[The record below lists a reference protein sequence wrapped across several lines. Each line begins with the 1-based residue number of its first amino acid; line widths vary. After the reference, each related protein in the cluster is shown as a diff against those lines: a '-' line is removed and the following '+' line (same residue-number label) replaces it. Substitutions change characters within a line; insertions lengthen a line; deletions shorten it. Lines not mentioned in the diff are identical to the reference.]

1 MQNSALSSAQTGFN
15 TINLSNELL
24 LARGG
29 TGKPSLSSIQSQYQV
44 SEDRMIRWEPKLAG
58 FIPSFGLA
66 GNRTMTATEGQMLDR
81 LTRDQGILGLQ
92 RFSNLVNESFATA
105 NQRVPTSGPIPA
117 AVEAEI
123 KKLPADMQRAARDQW
138 PTGDGHNDAFRHA
151 YWNARMTSEFGESW
165 ANQYATAHEAVT
177 TQINNSSVR
186 EAMDLY
192 NNEVGRQI
200 ARDNPN
206 ASPAELADKV
216 RQALDD
222 GKLLVV
228 NQRGQLAWSNEV
240 AVGHHG
246 RASAGSAPGAIAVPE
261 GNAYADQP

>member
-1 MQNSALSSAQTGFN
+1 MQNNALSSAATGFN
-15 TINLSNELL
+15 INQANGVL

-29 TGKPSLSSIQSQYQV
+29 TGKPSLSSIQSNYQV
-44 SEDRMIRWEPKLAG
+44 SEDRMIRWEPKLG
-58 FIPSFGLA
+58 GVIPTFGLA

-81 LTRDQGILGLQ
+81 LTRDQGIIGLQ
-92 RFSNLVNESFATA
+92 RFSGLVDEAFATA
-105 NQRVPTSGPIPA
+105 NSRVRTTGPIPA

-123 KKLPADMQRAARDQW
+123 KKLPADMQTAARNQW

-151 YWNARMTSEFGESW
+151 FWNARMTAEFGENW
-165 ANQYATAHEAVT
+165 AKQYGTAHEAVT

-200 ARDNPN
+200 AIDNPN
-206 ASPAELADKV
+206 ASPAQLADKV
-216 RQALDD
+216 KQALDD

-240 AVGHHG
+240 AVGNHG
-246 RASAGSAPGAIAVPE
+246 RAASGTAPGAIAVPE
-261 GNAYADQP
+261 GNAYPNLR